1 MNTKASSF
9 SIEIRLVFLKISD
22 KNIDKFDFKIR

>member
-9 SIEIRLVFLKISD
+9 LIEIRLVFLKISD